1 MKIVEKEGMEFIKI
15 EADGIEIYFSTA
27 KNNVSYKLSDAE
39 TKSNIFKLNDIF
51 DTKAAH
57 YTNQIH
63 SDIIVDLEKEDS
75 EDKEADGIITNKTNE
90 IIGVFAAD
98 CIPVIIYDEKAK
110 VIAAVHSGWKGTI
123 ADISKKA
130 CEKMKNS
137 YGCENL
143 KVVIGP
149 GVGQCC
155 YEVSEELAEKFRSKY
170 GNDVTSGR
178 MLDLKKVIKVQLNSL
193 VQADNITD
201 LNICTNCSEEYHL
214 HSYRRDQENSG
225 RLFGFAYIK

>member
-1 MKIVEKEGMEFIKI
+1 MKVIEKNGMEFIKI
-15 EADGIEIYFSTA
+15 DANNIEIYFSTA
-27 KNNVSYKLSDAE
+27 KNNISYKLAQES
-39 TKSNIFKLNDIF
+39 TKRNIFKLADVFEVEKVN
-51 DTKAAH
+51 

-63 SDIIVDLEKEDS
+63 SDIIIDIKNETS
-75 EDKEADGIITNKTNE
+75 EDKEADGIITNRPNE

-98 CIPVIIYDEKAK
+98 CIPVIIYDEEAK

-130 CEKMKNS
+130 CEKMKDI
-137 YGCENL
+137 YGCKTL

-155 YEVSEELAEKFRSKY
+155 YEVSEELIQKFKSKY
-170 GNDVTSGR
+170 GDTVAKDR
-178 MLDLKKVIKVQLNSL
+178 MLNLKEAIKIQLKELVKPENIMDL
-193 VQADNITD
+193 D
-201 LNICTNCSEEYHL
+201 ICTNCNDKYEL
-214 HSYRRDQENSG
+214 HSYRRDKENSG